1 MAASTTDTPLPH
13 TMNPTTHTPIAGDT
27 LTPTT
32 IATPDTW
39 DPAMCHALIDE
50 LWALRAQMVE
60 AEARHANVLTQVS
73 ESYRTSARNFVHY
86 LTLREE
92 DRRHLQAQLASIG
105 VSSLGRAETHVLAN
119 LDKVLGILHQLV
131 GKPWA
136 DLSGQEPTGIHRGQT
151 LLAHHAHALLGGT
164 PPNRVVRIMLTLPS
178 EAATD
183 PEQVQQWVNAGMDI
197 ARINCAH
204 DGPTE
209 WAAMAAHVRQAAQ
222 QAGRPVKVLMDLGG
236 PKLRTGLLPPGP
248 AVLKVRPQ
256 RDIFG
261 RVIQPALLGLRPTGS
276 SGAVANATA
285 HVGVKAD
292 WLAGLEVGDSIEFV
306 DARDA
311 HRTLKVVATRPQ
323 GALAELDQTAYFV
336 PSTRL
341 TRHRHG
347 KHAPANSRLNDLPRQ
362 ETRLTLQT
370 GDKLRLVS
378 EAAFAKGD
386 DGTRSDRLSMP
397 EMPCTLPEVFE
408 QVRPGEPI
416 WFDDGRIGGV
426 IRAANAKG
434 MTVEV
439 THAREGGE
447 RLASDKGI
455 NLPDSQLD
463 LPALTEADLRN
474 LPAVA
479 QLADMVGLSFVQHAA
494 DVDLLRQHLLAL
506 NAGHIGIV
514 LKIETRRAFEN
525 LPALLLSAMQ
535 SPAVGIMIA
544 RGDLAVECGFERLA
558 EIQEELL
565 WAAEAA
571 HMPVIWAT
579 QVLETLAKTGMPSR
593 AEITDAAM
601 GERAECVMLNKGP
614 HILAAMHT
622 LDNIMQRMQMHQS
635 KKRSLLRA
643 LHAWTTPA
651 VATPPSRRQ
660 RKHLKLAGRTS
671 T

>member
-1 MAASTTDTPLPH
+1 
-13 TMNPTTHTPIAGDT
+13 
-27 LTPTT
+27 
-32 IATPDTW
+32 
-39 DPAMCHALIDE
+39 
-50 LWALRAQMVE
+50 
-60 AEARHANVLTQVS
+60 
-73 ESYRTSARNFVHY
+73 
-86 LTLREE
+86 
-92 DRRHLQAQLASIG
+92 
-105 VSSLGRAETHVLAN
+105 
-119 LDKVLGILHQLV
+119 
-131 GKPWA
+131 
-136 DLSGQEPTGIHRGQT
+136 
-151 LLAHHAHALLGGT
+151 
-164 PPNRVVRIMLTLPS
+164 
-178 EAATD
+178 
-183 PEQVQQWVNAGMDI
+183 
-197 ARINCAH
+197 
-204 DGPTE
+204 
-209 WAAMAAHVRQAAQ
+209 MAAHVRQAAQ

-261 RVIQPALLGLRPTGS
+261 RVTQPALVGLRPTGS

-494 DVDLLRQHLLAL
+494 DVDLLRQHLLTL

-651 VATPPSRRQ
+651 VATPTLTPPAKAPQTGRPHVNLTPPVRVCAGAQPVGKREQYDLKSRNYRQ
-660 RKHLKLAGRTS
+660 VKPITFAACPQLRRSLHLNRSHRGRSNRWTFCSTPMSGSRLPCSPHWKLCWALTTS
-671 T
+671 SSSPFWWADCLPNSATWRAVWAWALPCCRVWRCCSR